1 MVAAAQAEALEF
13 LEEFEEIDRTLFL
26 CGFANPIHH
35 FCLID
40 GEGLDTLDSFGD
52 IPDETFDR
60 TVCMWESKGE
70 RIAFGIG
77 RLQKM
82 KAVAFWVRKCQRE
95 GTPINVVDL
104 DDTLIARMRKEK
116 SMTEKEEKLDAKLYY
131 PPPFDP
137 MKYVQWEC
145 SFENYLDSQRGHSK
159 IPLSYMIRP
168 ADADPEEAETEYER
182 VIWSAPHE
190 GLAFEED
197 NREVYRIY
205 KDLMNGMDGW
215 AWFNQA
221 QVGNGCQAHQL
232 IVEYYRGTAEV
243 ARRTAEAEAAI
254 DALFYQNKQV
264 LKFESYL
271 SRLSEN
277 FDLLEDNNG
286 QGLSKTQKVKKF
298 LEGIISTH
306 QDVINIKGQI
316 RDRFSTKF
324 YEAVKHFATQL
335 SMIPGYMANRK
346 DQNRAKRRVMAM
358 IAEME
363 RDHNERVAQGYGYSQ
378 NYRYGGHGCGRG
390 HIGNHN
396 RQQRQYRAGV
406 DVTDPTRTF
415 TRDEYARLRAS
426 GHLEW
431 LANMH
436 WNNRGRPRN
445 DVHGGRGGH
454 GRGRGH
460 GGRGHGRQV
469 AFLEQQQDADQ
480 GNMENMPN
488 VATAG
493 NQRGGNA
500 GAHFGGC
507 R

>member
-1 MVAAAQAEALEF
+1 
-13 LEEFEEIDRTLFL
+13 L
-26 CGFANPIHH
+26 CGFANPIHR
-35 FCLID
+35 FRLID

-60 TVCMWESKGE
+60 TARTWESKGE
-70 RIAFGIG
+70 RNRIAFGIG

-95 GTPINVVDL
+95 GTPIDVADL
-104 DDTLIARMRKEK
+104 DDALIARMRKEK

-137 MKYVQWEC
+137 MKYVQWER
-145 SFENYLDSQRGHSK
+145 SFENYLDSRRGRSK
-159 IPLSYMIRP
+159 IPLSYVIRP

-190 GLAFEED
+190 GLAFGED

-205 KDLMNGMDGW
+205 KDLMNGTDGW

-221 QVGNGCQAHQL
+221 QVGNGRQAHQL
-232 IVEYYRGTAEV
+232 IVEHYQGTAEV
-243 ARRTAEAEAAI
+243 ARRAAEAEAAI
-254 DALFYQNKQV
+254 DALFYQNKQA

-271 SRLSEN
+271 SCLSEN
-277 FDLLEDNNG
+277 FDLLEDND
-286 QGLSKTQKVKKF
+286 QGLSETQKEKKF

-316 RDRFSTKF
+316 RDRFSTNF
-324 YEAVKHFATQL
+324 YEAAKHFAAQL
-335 SMIPGYMANRK
+335 LMIPGYMANRT
-346 DQNRAKRRVMAM
+346 DRNWAKRRIMAM

-363 RDHNERVAQGYGYSQ
+363 RDHDERVAQGYGYGQ
-378 NYRYGGHGCGRG
+378 NYGYGGHGRGRG
-390 HIGNHN
+390 RIGNRN

-415 TRDEYARLRAS
+415 TRDEYARLRAG

-431 LANMH
+431 LSNMR
-436 WNNRGRPRN
+436 WNNGGRPRN
-445 DVHGGRGGH
+445 DVRGGRGGR
-454 GRGRGH
+454 GRGRGR

-469 AFLEQQQDADQ
+469 AFLEQQQDANQ

-488 VATAG
+488 VAAAG

-500 GAHFGGC
+500 GAHFGG
-507 R
+507 RRYGGGRG